1 MNFTPQTEVHLLTGV
16 PFNLTY
22 NNVRDFGSPEE
33 QVNYFINK
41 TKYVFDSLTYQRVTA
56 NSIKL
61 DINYNDMLDVNYM
74 MFKNESIKNKWFFAF
89 ITDYEFVSPNTTR
102 VTYQLDVF
110 QTYLF
115 DYRFQTTYVEREH
128 TRRYDSQGNP
138 IINTLDEGLNYGSDY
153 ITTKIKHYEQLDG
166 IIWAIIVSKV
176 NLQAIPNKSYGG
188 SNVSNIPTPLYF
200 YGVPISADGSNIGN
214 FTINGTTVSTI
225 QDLWNMFT
233 NSPDFVGS
241 IVSMYYTSYVPFVVN
256 KVSDNA
262 ITVGAYAGTLVDL
275 YGGLK
280 VLKFTGFKWGTFMP
294 TIFNNIYQEFP
305 KYSESKLLMY
315 PYSLI
320 EISNFKGETFTL
332 KMENMTNPEGFGKE
346 LSLVILSSL
355 GVTPKTAIIPR
366 FYLNNTNFIDDNTRE
381 INDISYGIIDNDVS
395 DIPIVDDYTASYIQ
409 ANKNSINTTN
419 KYAMDNALRG
429 VSQNNANNRLDNA
442 IVDRQQ
448 HYRESDAKVGMLSS
462 ALSLNLGGALS
473 SGYNLVKGYDL
484 AEGERAKM
492 NLNNQFAN
500 ENLMINAEQTIGLTQ
515 AKLKDINNIPPTISN
530 MGNNSLFSY
539 GNNIRGVYIMCK
551 TIKPEYVEQL
561 TNYFKMFG
569 YKVNKL
575 EIPNTKT
582 RRYYNYIKT
591 IDANIVGDIPNTH
604 LNTLKGIFDKGITIW
619 HTDAIGNYSLD
630 NKEV

>member
-89 ITDYEFVSPNTTR
+89 ITDYEFISPNTTR

-188 SNVSNIPTPLYF
+188 SDVSNIPTPLYF

-256 KVSDNA
+256 KVSNNA
-262 ITVGAYAGTLVDL
+262 ITVGGYAGTLVDL

-346 LSLVILSSL
+346 LNLVILSSL

-366 FYLNNTNFIDDNTRE
+366 FYLNNTNFIDDNTHE

-462 ALSLNLGGALS
+462 ALSLNLGGVLS